1 MMRWT
6 HLLSKPQPETHNL
19 EPLTFQW
26 KHVAGGTVFTAHPP
40 SSEAQAESLRARL
53 FSHYIVD
60 LMPEAAMMDLL
71 EEVVRV
77 WDDHQAALRMSLSAP
92 AKQRRVLKG
101 RVRTRYERPTFAV
114 VEE

>member
-1 MMRWT
+1 MMRWS
-6 HLLSKPQPETHNL
+6 HLSSNPQPETHNL

-60 LMPEAAMMDLL
+60 LMPEAAVMDLL

-77 WDDHQAALRMSLSAP
+77 WDDYQAVLSTPLPAP
-92 AKQRRVLKG
+92 VKQQRVLKG
-101 RVRTRYERPTFAV
+101 RVRARYERPTFAV